1 MRCRPGSPEWAA
13 AARRR
18 LRPALTGWHAGQAC
32 SGGSA
37 GPEVPDASSGA
48 GATLSSQQTGHST
61 CACACR
67 PRSCSHTKYAAPATS
82 SKPGP
87 PPKGRP
93 GTLGIRRSIAGHL
106 PIGKT
111 ARTGVALAAGP
122 FQCGTTMPICGGIID
137 AGASC
142 GTPGNAEPDQTRS
155 RRPVALNHRSR
166 TVSRSESAVAPT
178 AESVFLPESW
188 RCVVAGDILTVL
200 REAPLQYRRQIGRA
214 LTRTGEDHIHHVAE
228 RDRIRRADGT
238 PPLYWAGMTPVDA
251 VPVIWTCESGPESV
265 AR

>member
-1 MRCRPGSPEWAA
+1 M
-13 AARRR
+13 
-18 LRPALTGWHAGQAC
+18 
-32 SGGSA
+32 
-37 GPEVPDASSGA
+37 
-48 GATLSSQQTGHST
+48 SSQQTGHST

-238 PPLYWAGMTPVDA
+238 APFVLGWHDTSRCGTRHLDLRVRAGERGPLVGRAGVTLMAAVQAVYLRCEASWA
-251 VPVIWTCESGPESV
+251 
-265 AR
+265 